1 MDTFLFIILTLFM
14 LTVLVVVHE
23 FGHFIVAK
31 RADIYVIEFA
41 IGMGPMLFSHQGKE
55 TRLTIRAL
63 PIGGFCRMWGEAESS
78 GDGLADEAV
87 SGPNLPANRS
97 FMHSSKGRKML
108 VLLAG
113 PAMNFV
119 LAVLT
124 MMAVYLLEGHGAASA
139 IKGAFASVAQFT
151 TAIYQSFRMIFAGQ
165 AGLNDFA
172 GPVGLV
178 GMVGSFY
185 RYGLRAMLS
194 FTAFISVNLGVLNLL
209 PLPALDGG
217 QILIAAIEAIIRRD
231 LDPEKAAWIN
241 GIGFAALMALAVVI
255 AVNDVLR
262 YLH

>member
-1 MDTFLFIILTLFM
+1 MNTFLFILLTLFM

-31 RADIYVIEFA
+31 KAGIYVIEFA
-41 IGMGPMLFSHQGKE
+41 IGMGPKLFAYQGKE
-55 TRLTIRAL
+55 TCLTIRAL
-63 PIGGFCRMWGEAESS
+63 PIGGFCRMWGEAEPSE
-78 GDGLADEAV
+78 DALAGEMV
-87 SGPNLPANRS
+87 PGPRLPAHRS
-97 FMHSSKGRKML
+97 FMHLPKGRKIL

-113 PAMNFV
+113 PAMNFI
-119 LAVLT
+119 LAVLV
-124 MMAVYLLEGHGAASA
+124 MVVVYWLGGYGLAPA
-139 IKGAFASVAQFT
+139 IQGAFAGVAQFT

-165 AGLNDFA
+165 VGLNDFA
-172 GPVGLV
+172 GPVGMV

-185 RYGLRAMLS
+185 HYGLRAMLS

-241 GIGFAALMALAVVI
+241 GIGFAALMALAAAI